1 MKNAIVILITLLAF
15 NTSFSQTKICTI
27 KGDSKRKDLQH
38 LDSLKNR
45 QISNIVPDT
54 ISIDSFMLSG
64 SDLNR
69 FDVNRIICVEG
80 IVLLVKNG
88 GTETCECHSKK
99 DSMKDIHVELVKE
112 LPATNKQA
120 MICEFTKFTKSNLYS
135 LQNIRKLVGKKVRI
149 CGYLFSDE
157 EHKQNSVTDNPNG
170 SDLWR
175 FTDIEIH
182 PCFSIEVI
190 K

>member
-1 MKNAIVILITLLAF
+1 MKNLIITLISFLAF
-15 NTSFSQTKICTI
+15 NFSFGQTCPI

-45 QISNIVPDT
+45 QISNMVSDT
-54 ISIDSFMLSG
+54 MSIDSFMLSG

-69 FDVNRIICVEG
+69 FDVNRVVCVEG
-80 IVLLVKNG
+80 YVLLVKDG
-88 GTETCECHSKK
+88 GTETCECHSKA
-99 DSMKDIHVELVKE
+99 DSMKDIHIELVKE

-120 MICEFTKFTKSNLYS
+120 MICEFTRFTKSSLYS
-135 LQNIRKLVGKKVRI
+135 IQNIRKLVGKKVRI

-170 SDLWR
+170 DDLWR

-182 PCFSIEVI
+182 PGFSIELI
-190 K
+190 E